1 LTYHS
6 YQIGFV
12 LAQYSLKNI
21 PFTFI
26 RVLWVSLLVLAS
38 LVVAVLG
45 KEASKVK
52 EGEKIIEDE
61 EFYQRFFE
69 EIEEGIKNLKEAQE
83 KTKEN

>member
-1 LTYHS
+1 
-6 YQIGFV
+6 
-12 LAQYSLKNI
+12 
-21 PFTFI
+21 
-26 RVLWVSLLVLAS
+26 VSLLVLAS